1 MMQTLSV
8 NFQHCFWI
16 KNLNSD
22 FIFHGGKK
30 VISLYAKNWMMK
42 TSFLKIFEKYQK
54 NTPQEIR
61 DNIFWYPSQHDISVD
76 WNSIIP
82 SQIFTLGQVDEKYQ
96 SWNIATLLINE
107 ELRTQY
113 TNILSLKYRLLERLK
128 EKIGLSIPKSET
140 SLEISKLENKLLKDF
155 ALPQDNFL
163 LWILQ
168 IDLPNQDGLLNFD
181 WCLYKDIFD
190 DWTVEGLL
198 SSTTFQDN
206 IQAFLDEANNIFEN
220 PDYSYLSRGQ
230 FSFWQ
235 FQNVAD
241 SLRKNNFFSSE
252 GNALCLAGNNQNQE
266 QLNQKISE
274 IEWILQSTPSFIK
287 IRQDLNKTDKWSK
300 VVALLETVPNLLE
313 YLQNIDDFRKNLWYQ
328 YIHEIVDDHWN
339 IIFNEI
345 RRLYRQLL
353 ADISNLNIQNTER
366 NNALAIF
373 KDRFH
378 MPFEMRIDNLQN
390 VVFGEIPVVRF
401 EFRDEDTW
409 RSALKQQSEIS
420 NTLSQWEK
428 RALFLLNMI
437 FDLEKI
443 KKDIEGNPGQEILII
458 ADDVADSFD
467 YRNKYA
473 IVEYLQE
480 LAESQGIYLIILTH
494 NYDFFRCINSRLS
507 IGDDCKKIV
516 NRDSRWTLDIEA
528 AYIKEPWE
536 EWKSKVC
543 SNDTPENEK
552 KKCLIALI
560 PFVRNLIQYARGS
573 QNDDFLLLTHLLHWK
588 QVKWTIPATKD
599 ISFTNLL
606 SIYNNLFWLTIQLQN
621 PNQMIYDYLKDES
634 IQWDNLESKILYA
647 ILIRLYAEQIMLR
660 ELPIINPQVRLDT
673 DDKQF
678 WFLYRRFVNWLGTLP
693 ANLRNERQRFE
704 RIKSVL
710 NRVSIMTPES
720 IHFNSFM
727 YEPIIDMDII
737 ELQSLYNSLQP
748 YI

>member
-1 MMQTLSV
+1 MQTLSV

-16 KNLNSD
+16 KNLISN
-22 FIFHGGKK
+22 FIFPEGKK

-54 NTPQEIR
+54 NTSQEIR
-61 DNIFWYPSQHDISVD
+61 DNIFWYPSQHDISID

-96 SWNIATLLINE
+96 SWNIETLLINE

-113 TNILSLKYRLLERLK
+113 TNILALKYQLLRQLK
-128 EKIGLSIPKSET
+128 EKIGLSIPTSST
-140 SLEISKLENKLLKDF
+140 SLEISKLEKKLLKDF
-155 ALPQDNFL
+155 ALPEDNFL
-163 LWILQ
+163 QWLLQ
-168 IDLPNQDGLLNFD
+168 IELPNQNDLLVFNG
-181 WCLYKDIFD
+181 CLYKDIFD

-274 IEWILQSTPSFIK
+274 IEWVLQSTPAFIK

-353 ADISNLNIQNTER
+353 TDISNLNIQNTER

-390 VVFGEIPVVRF
+390 VIFGEIPVVRF

-409 RSALKQQSEIS
+409 AVVLKQQLEVS

-437 FDLEKI
+437 FDFEKI
-443 KKDIEGNPGQEILII
+443 KKDIRDNPGQEILIV

-467 YRNKYA
+467 YRIFA
-473 IVEYLQE
+473 RTCWV
-480 LAESQGIYLIILTH
+480 SG
-494 NYDFFRCINSRLS
+494 DLS
-507 IGDDCKKIV
+507 
-516 NRDSRWTLDIEA
+516 
-528 AYIKEPWE
+528 
-536 EWKSKVC
+536 
-543 SNDTPENEK
+543 
-552 KKCLIALI
+552 
-560 PFVRNLIQYARGS
+560 
-573 QNDDFLLLTHLLHWK
+573 
-588 QVKWTIPATKD
+588 
-599 ISFTNLL
+599 
-606 SIYNNLFWLTIQLQN
+606 
-621 PNQMIYDYLKDES
+621 DY
-634 IQWDNLESKILYA
+634 
-647 ILIRLYAEQIMLR
+647 
-660 ELPIINPQVRLDT
+660 
-673 DDKQF
+673 
-678 WFLYRRFVNWLGTLP
+678 
-693 ANLRNERQRFE
+693 
-704 RIKSVL
+704 
-710 NRVSIMTPES
+710 
-720 IHFNSFM
+720 
-727 YEPIIDMDII
+727 
-737 ELQSLYNSLQP
+737 P
-748 YI
+748 YP

>member
-16 KNLNSD
+16 KNLISNFS
-22 FIFHGGKK
+22 FLESKK

-128 EKIGLSIPKSET
+128 EKIGLSIPTSST
-140 SLEISKLENKLLKDF
+140 SLEISKLEKKLLKDF
-155 ALPQDNFL
+155 AFPEDNFL
-163 LWILQ
+163 QWLLQ
-168 IDLPNQDGLLNFD
+168 IELPNQNDLLVFNG
-181 WCLYKDIFD
+181 CLYKDIFD
-190 DWTVEGLL
+190 DWSIEQIIW
-198 SSTTFQDN
+198 SQDFQDS
-206 IQAFLDEANNIFEN
+206 IQNFLDQANNLFN
-220 PDYSYLSRGQ
+220 QPQYSYLVRGRFSFGQ
-230 FSFWQ
+230 FQ
-235 FQNVAD
+235 EVAQ
-241 SLRKNNFFSSE
+241 SLQKNNFFSAD
-252 GNALCLAGNNQNQE
+252 GNALCLAWRNQTQE
-266 QLNQKISE
+266 ELNAMIVE
-274 IEWILQSTPSFIK
+274 IEESLHSTPAFRR
-287 IRQDLNKTDKWSK
+287 IREKLNTTEKWK
-300 VVALLETVPNLLE
+300 KLVELLETIPNLLDYIRNLE
-313 YLQNIDDFRKNLWYQ
+313 LFRRQLWYV
-328 YIHEIVDDHWN
+328 YLNEIVDDEGN

-345 RRLYRQLL
+345 KRLYQSLL
-353 ADISNLNIQNTER
+353 TAIANINVQTTQR
-366 NNALAIF
+366 NKALTIF
-373 KDRFH
+373 NDRFH
-378 MPFEMRIDNLQN
+378 MPFQMQIDNLQN

-401 EFRDEDTW
+401 EFRDEDWTPV
-409 RSALKQQSEIS
+409 SKQQSEIS
-420 NTLSQWEK
+420 NILSQWEK

-443 KKDIEGNPGQEILII
+443 KKDIESNPNQEVVII

-494 NYDFFRCINSRLS
+494 NYDFFRCINSRLN
-507 IGDDCKKIV
+507 IGDNCKKIV
-516 NRDSRWTLDIEA
+516 NRESTWTLNIED
-528 AYIKEPWE
+528 AYKKEPWQ
-536 EWKSKVC
+536 EWKDKVC

-552 KKCLIALI
+552 KKYLIALI
-560 PFVRNLIQYARGS
+560 PFVRNLIEYSVGS
-573 QNDDFLLLTHLLHWK
+573 RDTNFWFLTHLLHWK
-588 QVKWTIPATKD
+588 QAEWTIPATKD
-599 ISFTNLL
+599 ISFTDLL
-606 SIYNNLFWLTIQLQN
+606 SLYNNYFWLAIQLQN

-634 IQWDNLESKILYA
+634 IQWDSLESKILYA

-673 DDKQF
+673 GDAQF
-678 WFLYRRFVNWLGTLP
+678 WFLYRRFVNWLRTLSGR
-693 ANLRNERQRFE
+693 LEHDRERLE
-704 RIKSVL
+704 DIKRVL
-710 NRVSIMTPES
+710 NKVSIMTPES

-737 ELQSLYNSLQP
+737 ELKQLYTDLQEF
-748 YI
+748 I